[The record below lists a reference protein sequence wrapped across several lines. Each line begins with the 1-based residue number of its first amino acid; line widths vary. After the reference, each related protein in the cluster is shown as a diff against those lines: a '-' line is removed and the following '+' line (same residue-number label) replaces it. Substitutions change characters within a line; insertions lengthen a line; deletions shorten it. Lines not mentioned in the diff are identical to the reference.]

1 VKALHLSHLSFI
13 DAKQNQ
19 DGPRGAAF
27 DVVVPL
33 GCAILA
39 DGLETLLSE
48 SSSAFEICIIF
59 PQKPSSSA
67 KVDNG
72 TKKSQLASSYF
83 KLLEQARLK
92 EAFSIICA
100 CTFTCFHFLN
110 CAIVIARVPKK
121 ATTEDFNRSEYLAAS
136 VHIAGSCFRGSSEQ
150 EYRLRNRSLLQGD
163 VNINRKESNVP
174 RHPMGMS
181 WNQVGFATTICR
193 ECCKS
198 SGP

>member
-1 VKALHLSHLSFI
+1 VFRNDRHTAIVIRPRLGISKTTMTLELWTIIVSSTTARVPNIVQDKLKLRENNRNCEFLLPVVKALHLSHLSFI
-13 DAKQNQ
+13 DAKQTQ

-39 DGLETLLSE
+39 DGLETLFSE

-67 KVDNG
+67 KEDTL

-92 EAFSIICA
+92 EAFIYVYIYIGLG
-100 CTFTCFHFLN
+100 F
-110 CAIVIARVPKK
+110 
-121 ATTEDFNRSEYLAAS
+121 RSAFQKQDGNYWKNQWTRL
-136 VHIAGSCFRGSSEQ
+136 RGSI
-150 EYRLRNRSLLQGD
+150 LKPN
-163 VNINRKESNVP
+163 
-174 RHPMGMS
+174 
-181 WNQVGFATTICR
+181 F
-193 ECCKS
+193 
-198 SGP
+198 